1 MDRERVL
8 FNLSA
13 RLMEVVVGKNEKA
26 RKFTT
31 KIWRN
36 SIAPYIREN
45 IRQRDKNMIYISCAQ
60 SIPPAI
66 YCHGQQH
73 SNASKISTAM
83 EDEDVNCCAK
93 EAMENEKKELHK
105 ELGPL
110 GWSCNL
116 CRQRLT
122 RTGGHFMGN
131 ISLGQVPPKQDVS
144 QERIQADIAK
154 VRLPRVCTSVWR
166 NIECTWAKVNSYK
179 WTVRETEKKTD
190 NKRITWDQS
199 PLLSWC
205 LYTPPLIPTINKNL
219 SWPSWSQ
226 MRKADP
232 RVVNRQ
238 HCVLSD
244 VRSRHFGFSFNP
256 GSSFLQHSNVFVN
269 LFPSSR

>member
-1 MDRERVL
+1 MLLPVTSPDFTMDRERVL

-110 GWSCNL
+110 G
-116 CRQRLT
+116 
-122 RTGGHFMGN
+122 
-131 ISLGQVPPKQDVS
+131 
-144 QERIQADIAK
+144 
-154 VRLPRVCTSVWR
+154 
-166 NIECTWAKVNSYK
+166 
-179 WTVRETEKKTD
+179 
-190 NKRITWDQS
+190 
-199 PLLSWC
+199 
-205 LYTPPLIPTINKNL
+205 
-219 SWPSWSQ
+219 
-226 MRKADP
+226 
-232 RVVNRQ
+232 
-238 HCVLSD
+238 
-244 VRSRHFGFSFNP
+244 
-256 GSSFLQHSNVFVN
+256 
-269 LFPSSR
+269 